1 MKRTRVPDRLGG
13 VLRLVGVREIE
24 VRLGVSRQW
33 VQRLAD
39 RADFPAPFHELTMG
53 RVWWAHEVEAWIRD
67 RRPGEPSGAAVEHS
81 DEDAAQ
87 QLAERVADH
96 LAERSHAFLGQDRID
111 VLADLLQL
119 FLDNSGFADEA
130 SSENAGARRTEQ
142 GQRDSGVR

>member
-1 MKRTRVPDRLGG
+1 M
-13 VLRLVGVREIE
+13 LRLVGAREIE
-24 VRLGVSRQW
+24 VRLGVSRQR
-33 VQRLAD
+33 VQQLAD

-67 RRPGEPSGAAVEHS
+67 RRPGEQSGAAVEHGS
-81 DEDAAQ
+81 EDAAR

-111 VLADLLQL
+111 VLADLLHL

-130 SSENAGARRTEQ
+130 SSENAGAWRTGQ